1 MRIARKLYLG
11 LAQLV
16 GMTTRLSNGT
26 RRAEDPSGPILAAD
40 SGVDRAC
47 MSRIECALANPR

>member
-1 MRIARKLYLG
+1 MRIARELFSE

-16 GMTTRLSNGT
+16 GMTTRLSNDT

-40 SGVDRAC
+40 SGVDLQRDC
-47 MSRIECALANPR
+47 PLKLN